1 MPDVRS
7 NIVPLEFASLTKKQ
21 KRWVRKLAW
30 ESLKGE
36 AQFIVVIPWVTGCLG
51 AMIGFFAGAFL
62 CRLAFPDYLFR
73 CFVVCAVIGA
83 GIGAWI
89 GRMWLERECQ
99 PHFRDAIRGN
109 EDRISRIV

>member
-1 MPDVRS
+1 MADVRS
-7 NIVPLEFASLTKKQ
+7 NTAVLEFDNLTKKQ
-21 KRWVRKLAW
+21 QRFVRKLTW
-30 ESLKGE
+30 EKLKAE
-36 AQFIVVIPWVTGCLG
+36 AQFIVVIHWVTGCLG

-62 CRLAFPDYLFR
+62 CRLAFPDHLFH

-99 PHFRDAIRGN
+99 SHFRNAIRGN

>member
-1 MPDVRS
+1 MPDIRS
-7 NIVPLEFASLTKKQ
+7 NIAPLEFASLTKKQ

-51 AMIGFFAGAFL
+51 AMIGFFAGVFL
-62 CRLAFPDYLFR
+62 YRLAFPHHLFR
-73 CFVVCAVIGA
+73 CFVVCAVMGA

-99 PHFRDAIRGN
+99 PHFRNAIRGN